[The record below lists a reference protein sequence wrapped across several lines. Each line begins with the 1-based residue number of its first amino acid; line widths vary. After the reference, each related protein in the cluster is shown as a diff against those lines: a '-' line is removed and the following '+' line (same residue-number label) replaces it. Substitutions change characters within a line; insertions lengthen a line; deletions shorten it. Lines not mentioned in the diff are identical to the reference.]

1 VAEKIVVLDSHT
13 YDDNRIAKQM
23 AVAISRYPVFR
34 LNFNFYPGRDAGRRE
49 NGISMNYCRF
59 GDPML
64 NGFLFALGGVMGGHR
79 KIEGLLRREFLREG
93 DVPVFHV
100 HDPYLL
106 GLAGRLTLRFKGSRV
121 VYDRHEY
128 FETWKNR
135 LGISVPGWFER
146 RYGSRVSEVVFVSGR
161 HEHFPRALRGK
172 RVTVIPNYPWAGQ
185 FDRESVLRKIGS
197 VDQGELLAVYFGVL
211 NLEFDRDLALM
222 FRLMRSLLRS
232 CAHLRFEIAGRV
244 FDERVREIVDDM
256 IGEFGDRVTYLG
268 EIPYSEVVERTTRA
282 HLGFFLLRT
291 DSPRWCEER
300 PVSPN
305 KVYEYLHAGTVPV
318 IRANLDDGECIRKCS
333 LTFGKETSEKE
344 MEEGLMELLS
354 DRALMRSMMM
364 ECLEVGTPFSWE
376 EVSRG
381 YVDCYERM
389 FSSDFL
395 K

>member
-23 AVAISRYPVFR
+23 AVAISRYPLFR

-64 NGFLFALGGVMGGHR
+64 NGFLFALGGVMRGHR

-244 FDERVREIVDDM
+244 FDERVREIVDD
-256 IGEFGDRVTYLG
+256 
-268 EIPYSEVVERTTRA
+268 
-282 HLGFFLLRT
+282 
-291 DSPRWCEER
+291 SPMWCEER

-333 LTFGKETSEKE
+333 LTFGKETTEKE